1 MIPISQFAAAEPSA
15 EKISKTDWIDLALAA
30 ELTPDGHLGPDAYAA
45 WSIVRA
51 AAERYRLRCELVL
64 TGARRLK
71 DTAKLAD
78 LGADRLFV
86 YETGAAFT
94 PADALGAFCEDYKPA
109 VLAFPNGFRPLAEAL
124 AAALKIG
131 AAVDWSG
138 PIELD
143 RKKDLRSDDAGLGSI
158 AASRPQL
165 LVFAADPEA
174 LPLSAG
180 EDEIPEIFFCFP

>member
-64 TGARRLK
+64 IGARRLK

-78 LGADRLFV
+78 LGADRLFR
-86 YETGAAFT
+86 
-94 PADALGAFCEDYKPA
+94 L
-109 VLAFPNGFRPLAEAL
+109 
-124 AAALKIG
+124 
-131 AAVDWSG
+131 
-138 PIELD
+138 
-143 RKKDLRSDDAGLGSI
+143 
-158 AASRPQL
+158 
-165 LVFAADPEA
+165 
-174 LPLSAG
+174 
-180 EDEIPEIFFCFP
+180 